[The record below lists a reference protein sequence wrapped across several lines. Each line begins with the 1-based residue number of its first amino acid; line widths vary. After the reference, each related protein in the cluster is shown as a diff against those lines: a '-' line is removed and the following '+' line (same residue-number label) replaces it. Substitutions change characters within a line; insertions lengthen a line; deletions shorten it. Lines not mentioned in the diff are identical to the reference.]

1 MDLRISRGADI
12 PVRESCENPPW
23 NPSAQSSFPSLGD
36 RKRSRPEYGHI
47 SSGCLHGKKKKKNT
61 RDGLVNFQTKV
72 WWSSF
77 SSAARVQG
85 TDSIYRTLIASNIYL
100 LRPLVVTRYGR
111 MPLII
116 ARARKRVILP
126 ARVLR
131 LALLIRATSLYLAMH
146 AVCIHILRTQGPMMF
161 TAEKAVSRP
170 LQARGSSHSPP
181 RARLIRPPRDV
192 TVKILISR
200 VPPIRRRARISGR
213 LPASSG
219 FTRRDLGVTQF

>member
-1 MDLRISRGADI
+1 M
-12 PVRESCENPPW
+12 
-23 NPSAQSSFPSLGD
+23 
-36 RKRSRPEYGHI
+36 
-47 SSGCLHGKKKKKNT
+47 
-61 RDGLVNFQTKV
+61 RDGPVNFQTKV
-72 WWSSF
+72 WRSSF
-77 SSAARVQG
+77 SSAARMRG

-111 MPLII
+111 APLII
-116 ARARKRVILP
+116 AC

-131 LALLIRATSLYLAMH
+131 RALLIRATSLYLAVH

-161 TAEKAVSRP
+161 TGEKAASRP
-170 LQARGSSHSPP
+170 LQARGSSRSPP

-200 VPPIRRRARISGR
+200 APPIRRRARISGR